1 MEAAAWSCLVLLVLA
16 RFFPSISPRD
26 SFSELCYGVTL
37 TVISIAV
44 SVTNEDLLLCILLV
58 KWSW

>member
-1 MEAAAWSCLVLLVLA
+1 MWACLVLLVLA

-26 SFSELCYGVTL
+26 FFSELCYGVTL
-37 TVISIAV
+37 TVMSIAI
-44 SVTNEDLLLCILLV
+44 SVTNEDLLLRILLLV